1 MKKLLSYHYSFF
13 KSPRKMV
20 LQEYNDISIKV
31 GLGAFLLYMGYDFF
45 SNPEISRITYDYLS
59 TTFNVYSFGIF
70 YVYIFLS
77 MGLGLLSHYYIVP
90 FILSLLS
97 ADRKAFDMNKYR
109 KIIFV
114 SVLPYVIFCCIVLLP
129 LKLAASLLLTFEF
142 AIIGLV
148 ITTIANL
155 LAIWLLVLFVI
166 ALIMRWEG
174 IKTAYQLSNSMT
186 FLVVF
191 IFPLITSIPYFF
203 IYGGTYIEY
212 FKNYIGA

>member
-1 MKKLLSYHYSFF
+1 MKNLLRYHYNFF

-20 LQEYNDISIKV
+20 LQEYNDISIKI
-31 GLGAFLLYMGYDFF
+31 GIGIFLLYMGYDFF

-90 FILSLLS
+90 FILSLFS
-97 ADRKAFDMNKYR
+97 TDRKSFDMNKYR
-109 KIIFV
+109 KVIFV

-129 LKLAASLLLTFEF
+129 LKLVSSLLLAFEF
-142 AIIGLV
+142 TIIS
-148 ITTIANL
+148 ITITFIANL

-174 IKTAYQLSNSMT
+174 IKKAYQLSNSMT

-191 IFPLITSIPYFF
+191 ILPLIVSIPYFF

-212 FKNYIGA
+212 FKNYIGT

>member
-1 MKKLLSYHYSFF
+1 MKNLLRYHYSFF

-20 LQEYNDISIKV
+20 HQELDEISIKI
-31 GLGAFLLYMGYDFF
+31 GIGIFLLYMGYDFF

-59 TTFNVYSFGIF
+59 TTFNIYSFGIF

-77 MGLGLLSHYYIVP
+77 MGLGLLTHYYIVP
-90 FILSLLS
+90 FILSLFAS
-97 ADRKAFDMNKYR
+97 DKKAFDMNKYR
-109 KIIFV
+109 KIIFI
-114 SVLPYVIFCCIVLLP
+114 SVLPYVIFSCIVLLP
-129 LKLAASLLLTFEF
+129 LKLVAAFLISFDYT
-142 AIIGLV
+142 IIGV
-148 ITTIANL
+148 AISAIANL

-166 ALIMRWEG
+166 SLVMRWEG

-191 IFPLITSIPYFF
+191 IFPIITSIPYFF

-212 FKNYIGA
+212 FKNYMGA